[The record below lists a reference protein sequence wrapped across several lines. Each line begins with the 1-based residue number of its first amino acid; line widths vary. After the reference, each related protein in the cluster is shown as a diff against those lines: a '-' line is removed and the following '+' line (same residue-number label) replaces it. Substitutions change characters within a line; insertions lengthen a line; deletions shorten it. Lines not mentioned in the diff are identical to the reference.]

1 MQKKLF
7 YYLFYRKRYVK
18 FFRIMRLCFLFVFL
32 GMLSATAKTIA
43 QEQVISLNLKNVTYL
58 ELFNELHRQTGVR
71 FLYSSDQLE
80 NLSRIDV
87 VADRKKVKE
96 ILEDALKETSLT
108 CVFEE
113 DMVMLRE
120 RQQQQISKLS
130 VKGLVTDTKKQPLPG
145 VTVMIKGTSL
155 GTVTDAEGHYVLTIP
170 QRDELVLVFSFVG
183 MNSREV
189 TYKGEKELNVELE
202 EKIAEMD
209 EVVVTGIFQKSQA
222 SFTGSA
228 TTVTAKELQQFGNR
242 NLLQSLH
249 NIDPSINIIEN
260 NAFGSNPNRLPEVQ
274 IRGNSS
280 IPNVDELKDQTR
292 VDLNTPLI
300 VLDGF
305 ETTLQKLIDINENE
319 VETLTILKDA
329 SATAIYGS
337 RGANGVIVITTKK
350 PAMGQLRVS
359 YKGDVNIE
367 IPDLTGYDLLEARE
381 KLELEKRVGLYSKP
395 SNPDQDWRLQRY
407 YSYLLDEVNSGV
419 NTYWLSKPLQT
430 SVGQRHALKVE
441 GGDKSFRY
449 SASLQ
454 WNDIRGVMKESYRKT
469 FNGAIQ
475 LSYYWKNLKFSN
487 NLMIS
492 AGKRQESPYG
502 DFSEYAKMN
511 PYWRTHDENGKILK
525 RLGNSGESDY
535 AFRWSRLPVNPL
547 YNATLN
553 TYDRGNNTDI
563 TNNFM
568 LEWKVLETLDLRGR
582 FGITKNTDETRVFK
596 PADHTDFADYSEDDM
611 FRKGTYAYGISNSF
625 SYEGSLNLAYHQS
638 FGKHLLVAGVD
649 VNLREGRS
657 RSSSFKAEGF
667 TNENFDDISS
677 ALQYEKNGKP
687 SGAESTV
694 RSVGF
699 TGNVNYTYDNRYFAD
714 LSGRMDGSSQ
724 FGSNKRFA
732 PFWAVGIGWNMHNE
746 SFLKE
751 VSWVNMLKLRFS
763 VGTSGSQHFN
773 AYQAIQTYRYFL
785 DDKYYAWNGSSLI
798 AMGNPDLKWQQKR
811 DYNIGLDVKL
821 WDNRITIGGDFY
833 IAKTNDLISTL
844 TLPAANGFT
853 TYIENIGSLKN
864 TGYEL
869 RLSAYVLRK
878 DQMSWSVSLAGIH
891 NKNKIVEVSQA
902 LLDAQNAIESEDLV
916 NPNVQFRPGYSSN
929 TIWTVRSAGI
939 DPGTGKEVF
948 ISRDGNRTYNWSA
961 SDIVATGVSDPKL
974 EGNISSMFRYKGLS
988 LNVSFG
994 YRFGGQI
1001 YNSTLANKVE
1011 VSKTAIG
1018 WNVDA
1023 RVFHDRW
1030 KNIGD
1035 QASFKGLDD
1044 FTPTNK
1050 TSRFVQDE
1058 TTFRCQNMTL
1068 QYELK
1073 SQALNKLLGID
1084 YCLFSASTSD
1094 LFYISTVKR
1103 ERGTSYPFSRQ
1114 FSLGVNVVF

>member
-18 FFRIMRLCFLFVFL
+18 FFQIMRLCFLFVFL

-87 VADRKKVKE
+87 VADRKKMREV
-96 ILEDALKETSLT
+96 LEDVLKETSLT

-120 RQQQQISKLS
+120 RQQQQVSELV

-525 RLGNSGESDY
+525 RLGNSGEIDY
-535 AFRWSRLPVNPL
+535 DFRWSRLPVNPL

-625 SYEGSLNLAYHQS
+625 SYEGSLNLAYHPS

>member
-87 VADRKKVKE
+87 VADRKKMREV
-96 ILEDALKETSLT
+96 LEDALKETSLT

-120 RQQQQISKLS
+120 RQQQQVSELV

-525 RLGNSGESDY
+525 RLGNSGEIDY
-535 AFRWSRLPVNPL
+535 DFRWSRLPVNPL

-821 WDNRITIGGDFY
+821 
-833 IAKTNDLISTL
+833 
-844 TLPAANGFT
+844 
-853 TYIENIGSLKN
+853 
-864 TGYEL
+864 
-869 RLSAYVLRK
+869 
-878 DQMSWSVSLAGIH
+878 
-891 NKNKIVEVSQA
+891 
-902 LLDAQNAIESEDLV
+902 
-916 NPNVQFRPGYSSN
+916 
-929 TIWTVRSAGI
+929 
-939 DPGTGKEVF
+939 
-948 ISRDGNRTYNWSA
+948 
-961 SDIVATGVSDPKL
+961 
-974 EGNISSMFRYKGLS
+974 
-988 LNVSFG
+988 
-994 YRFGGQI
+994 
-1001 YNSTLANKVE
+1001 
-1011 VSKTAIG
+1011 
-1018 WNVDA
+1018 
-1023 RVFHDRW
+1023 
-1030 KNIGD
+1030 
-1035 QASFKGLDD
+1035 
-1044 FTPTNK
+1044 
-1050 TSRFVQDE
+1050 
-1058 TTFRCQNMTL
+1058 
-1068 QYELK
+1068 
-1073 SQALNKLLGID
+1073 
-1084 YCLFSASTSD
+1084 
-1094 LFYISTVKR
+1094 
-1103 ERGTSYPFSRQ
+1103 
-1114 FSLGVNVVF
+1114 

>member
-1 MQKKLF
+1 
-7 YYLFYRKRYVK
+7 
-18 FFRIMRLCFLFVFL
+18 
-32 GMLSATAKTIA
+32 
-43 QEQVISLNLKNVTYL
+43 
-58 ELFNELHRQTGVR
+58 
-71 FLYSSDQLE
+71 
-80 NLSRIDV
+80 
-87 VADRKKVKE
+87 
-96 ILEDALKETSLT
+96 
-108 CVFEE
+108 
-113 DMVMLRE
+113 
-120 RQQQQISKLS
+120 
-130 VKGLVTDTKKQPLPG
+130 
-145 VTVMIKGTSL
+145 
-155 GTVTDAEGHYVLTIP
+155 
-170 QRDELVLVFSFVG
+170 
-183 MNSREV
+183 
-189 TYKGEKELNVELE
+189 
-202 EKIAEMD
+202 
-209 EVVVTGIFQKSQA
+209 
-222 SFTGSA
+222 
-228 TTVTAKELQQFGNR
+228 
-242 NLLQSLH
+242 
-249 NIDPSINIIEN
+249 
-260 NAFGSNPNRLPEVQ
+260 
-274 IRGNSS
+274 
-280 IPNVDELKDQTR
+280 
-292 VDLNTPLI
+292 
-300 VLDGF
+300 
-305 ETTLQKLIDINENE
+305 
-319 VETLTILKDA
+319 
-329 SATAIYGS
+329 
-337 RGANGVIVITTKK
+337 
-350 PAMGQLRVS
+350 
-359 YKGDVNIE
+359 
-367 IPDLTGYDLLEARE
+367 
-381 KLELEKRVGLYSKP
+381 
-395 SNPDQDWRLQRY
+395 
-407 YSYLLDEVNSGV
+407 
-419 NTYWLSKPLQT
+419 
-430 SVGQRHALKVE
+430 
-441 GGDKSFRY
+441 
-449 SASLQ
+449 
-454 WNDIRGVMKESYRKT
+454 
-469 FNGAIQ
+469 
-475 LSYYWKNLKFSN
+475 
-487 NLMIS
+487 
-492 AGKRQESPYG
+492 
-502 DFSEYAKMN
+502 
-511 PYWRTHDENGKILK
+511 
-525 RLGNSGESDY
+525 
-535 AFRWSRLPVNPL
+535 
-547 YNATLN
+547 
-553 TYDRGNNTDI
+553 
-563 TNNFM
+563 M

-638 FGKHLLVAGVD
+638 FGKHLLVAG

-1094 LFYISTVKR
+1094 FFYISTVKR

>member
-87 VADRKKVKE
+87 VADRKKMREV
-96 ILEDALKETSLT
+96 LEDALKETSLT

-120 RQQQQISKLS
+120 RQQQQVSELV

-367 IPDLTGYDLLEARE
+367 IPYLTGYDLLEARE

-525 RLGNSGESDY
+525 RLGNSGEIDY
-535 AFRWSRLPVNPL
+535 DFRWSRLPVNPL

>member
-18 FFRIMRLCFLFVFL
+18 FFQIMRLCFLFVFL

-87 VADRKKVKE
+87 VADRKKMREV
-96 ILEDALKETSLT
+96 LEDALKETSLT

-120 RQQQQISKLS
+120 RQQQQVSELV

-525 RLGNSGESDY
+525 RLGNSGEIDY
-535 AFRWSRLPVNPL
+535 DFRWSRLPVNPL

-582 FGITKNTDETRVFK
+582 FGITKNTDETRVVK

>member
-1 MQKKLF
+1 
-7 YYLFYRKRYVK
+7 
-18 FFRIMRLCFLFVFL
+18 
-32 GMLSATAKTIA
+32 
-43 QEQVISLNLKNVTYL
+43 
-58 ELFNELHRQTGVR
+58 
-71 FLYSSDQLE
+71 
-80 NLSRIDV
+80 
-87 VADRKKVKE
+87 
-96 ILEDALKETSLT
+96 
-108 CVFEE
+108 
-113 DMVMLRE
+113 MV
-120 RQQQQISKLS
+120 

-525 RLGNSGESDY
+525 RLGNSGEIDY
-535 AFRWSRLPVNPL
+535 DFRWSRLPVNPL

>member
-18 FFRIMRLCFLFVFL
+18 FFQIMRLCFLFVFL

-87 VADRKKVKE
+87 VADLKKMREV
-96 ILEDALKETSLT
+96 LEDALKETSLT

-120 RQQQQISKLS
+120 RQQQQVSELV

-525 RLGNSGESDY
+525 RLGNSGEIDY
-535 AFRWSRLPVNPL
+535 DFRWSRLPVNPL

>member
-18 FFRIMRLCFLFVFL
+18 FFRIMKLCFLFVFW

-120 RQQQQISKLS
+120 RQQQQVSELV

>member
-1 MQKKLF
+1 
-7 YYLFYRKRYVK
+7 
-18 FFRIMRLCFLFVFL
+18 
-32 GMLSATAKTIA
+32 
-43 QEQVISLNLKNVTYL
+43 
-58 ELFNELHRQTGVR
+58 
-71 FLYSSDQLE
+71 
-80 NLSRIDV
+80 
-87 VADRKKVKE
+87 
-96 ILEDALKETSLT
+96 
-108 CVFEE
+108 
-113 DMVMLRE
+113 MV
-120 RQQQQISKLS
+120 

-525 RLGNSGESDY
+525 RLGNSGEIDY
-535 AFRWSRLPVNPL
+535 DFRWSRLPVNPL

-948 ISRDGNRTYNWSA
+948 ISRDGNRTYNWNA

>member
-1 MQKKLF
+1 
-7 YYLFYRKRYVK
+7 
-18 FFRIMRLCFLFVFL
+18 MRLCFLFVFL

-87 VADRKKVKE
+87 VADRKKMREV
-96 ILEDALKETSLT
+96 LEDALKETSLT

-120 RQQQQISKLS
+120 RQQQQVSELV

-525 RLGNSGESDY
+525 RLGNSGEIDY
-535 AFRWSRLPVNPL
+535 DFRWSRLPVNPL

-948 ISRDGNRTYNWSA
+948 ISRDGNRTYNWNA

>member
-18 FFRIMRLCFLFVFL
+18 FFQIMRLCFLFVFL

-87 VADRKKVKE
+87 VADRKKMREV
-96 ILEDALKETSLT
+96 LEDALKETSLT

-120 RQQQQISKLS
+120 RQQQQVSELV

-492 AGKRQESPYG
+492 AGKRQESSYG

-525 RLGNSGESDY
+525 RLGNSGEIDY
-535 AFRWSRLPVNPL
+535 DFRWSRLPVNPL

>member
-18 FFRIMRLCFLFVFL
+18 FFQIMRLCFLFVFL

-87 VADRKKVKE
+87 VADRKKMREV
-96 ILEDALKETSLT
+96 LEDVLKETSLT

-120 RQQQQISKLS
+120 RQQQQVSELV

-525 RLGNSGESDY
+525 RLGNSGEIDY
-535 AFRWSRLPVNPL
+535 DFRWSRLPVNPL

>member
-18 FFRIMRLCFLFVFL
+18 FFQIMRLCFLFVFL

-87 VADRKKVKE
+87 VADRKKMREV
-96 ILEDALKETSLT
+96 LEDVLKETSLT

-120 RQQQQISKLS
+120 RQQQQVSELV
-130 VKGLVTDTKKQPLPG
+130 VKGLMTDTKKQPLPG

-525 RLGNSGESDY
+525 RLGNSGEIDY
-535 AFRWSRLPVNPL
+535 DFRWSRLPVNPL

>member
-18 FFRIMRLCFLFVFL
+18 FFQIMRLCFLFVFL

-87 VADRKKVKE
+87 VADRKKMREV
-96 ILEDALKETSLT
+96 LEDALKETSLT
-108 CVFEE
+108 GVFEE
-113 DMVMLRE
+113 DVVMLRE
-120 RQQQQISKLS
+120 RQQQQVSELV

-525 RLGNSGESDY
+525 RLGNSGEIDY
-535 AFRWSRLPVNPL
+535 DFRWSRLPVNPL

>member
-87 VADRKKVKE
+87 VADRKKMREV
-96 ILEDALKETSLT
+96 LEDALKETPLT

-120 RQQQQISKLS
+120 RQQQQVSELV

-751 VSWVNMLKLRFS
+751 VSWFNMLKLRFS

>member
-87 VADRKKVKE
+87 VADRKKMREV
-96 ILEDALKETSLT
+96 LEDALKETSLT

-120 RQQQQISKLS
+120 RQQQQVSELV

-525 RLGNSGESDY
+525 RLGNSGEIDY

-948 ISRDGNRTYNWSA
+948 ISRDGNRTYNWNA

>member
-87 VADRKKVKE
+87 VADRKKMREV
-96 ILEDALKETSLT
+96 LEDALKETSLT

-120 RQQQQISKLS
+120 RQQQQVSELV

-381 KLELEKRVGLYSKP
+381 KLELEKRVGLYSKL

>member
-87 VADRKKVKE
+87 VADRKKMREV
-96 ILEDALKETSLT
+96 LEDALKETSLT

-120 RQQQQISKLS
+120 RQQQQVSELV

-525 RLGNSGESDY
+525 RLGNSGEIDY
-535 AFRWSRLPVNPL
+535 DFRWSRLPVNPL

-939 DPGTGKEVF
+939 DPGTGKEGF
-948 ISRDGNRTYNWSA
+948 IRRDGNRTYNWSA

>member
-87 VADRKKVKE
+87 VADRKKMREV
-96 ILEDALKETSLT
+96 LEDALKETSLT

-120 RQQQQISKLS
+120 RQQQQVSELV

-657 RSSSFKAEGF
+657 RSSSCKAEGF

-677 ALQYEKNGKP
+677 ALK
-687 SGAESTV
+687 
-694 RSVGF
+694 
-699 TGNVNYTYDNRYFAD
+699 
-714 LSGRMDGSSQ
+714 
-724 FGSNKRFA
+724 
-732 PFWAVGIGWNMHNE
+732 
-746 SFLKE
+746 
-751 VSWVNMLKLRFS
+751 
-763 VGTSGSQHFN
+763 
-773 AYQAIQTYRYFL
+773 
-785 DDKYYAWNGSSLI
+785 
-798 AMGNPDLKWQQKR
+798 
-811 DYNIGLDVKL
+811 
-821 WDNRITIGGDFY
+821 
-833 IAKTNDLISTL
+833 
-844 TLPAANGFT
+844 
-853 TYIENIGSLKN
+853 
-864 TGYEL
+864 
-869 RLSAYVLRK
+869 
-878 DQMSWSVSLAGIH
+878 
-891 NKNKIVEVSQA
+891 
-902 LLDAQNAIESEDLV
+902 
-916 NPNVQFRPGYSSN
+916 
-929 TIWTVRSAGI
+929 
-939 DPGTGKEVF
+939 
-948 ISRDGNRTYNWSA
+948 
-961 SDIVATGVSDPKL
+961 
-974 EGNISSMFRYKGLS
+974 
-988 LNVSFG
+988 
-994 YRFGGQI
+994 
-1001 YNSTLANKVE
+1001 
-1011 VSKTAIG
+1011 
-1018 WNVDA
+1018 
-1023 RVFHDRW
+1023 
-1030 KNIGD
+1030 
-1035 QASFKGLDD
+1035 
-1044 FTPTNK
+1044 
-1050 TSRFVQDE
+1050 
-1058 TTFRCQNMTL
+1058 
-1068 QYELK
+1068 
-1073 SQALNKLLGID
+1073 
-1084 YCLFSASTSD
+1084 
-1094 LFYISTVKR
+1094 
-1103 ERGTSYPFSRQ
+1103 
-1114 FSLGVNVVF
+1114 

>member
-87 VADRKKVKE
+87 VADRKKMREV
-96 ILEDALKETSLT
+96 LEDALKETSLT

-120 RQQQQISKLS
+120 RQQQQVSELV

-525 RLGNSGESDY
+525 RLGNSGEIDY
-535 AFRWSRLPVNPL
+535 DFRWSRLPVNPL

-568 LEWKVLETLDLRGR
+568 LEWKVLETLDP
-582 FGITKNTDETRVFK
+582 T
-596 PADHTDFADYSEDDM
+596 
-611 FRKGTYAYGISNSF
+611 
-625 SYEGSLNLAYHQS
+625 
-638 FGKHLLVAGVD
+638 
-649 VNLREGRS
+649 
-657 RSSSFKAEGF
+657 
-667 TNENFDDISS
+667 
-677 ALQYEKNGKP
+677 P
-687 SGAESTV
+687 S
-694 RSVGF
+694 
-699 TGNVNYTYDNRYFAD
+699 
-714 LSGRMDGSSQ
+714 
-724 FGSNKRFA
+724 
-732 PFWAVGIGWNMHNE
+732 I
-746 SFLKE
+746 
-751 VSWVNMLKLRFS
+751 
-763 VGTSGSQHFN
+763 
-773 AYQAIQTYRYFL
+773 
-785 DDKYYAWNGSSLI
+785 
-798 AMGNPDLKWQQKR
+798 
-811 DYNIGLDVKL
+811 
-821 WDNRITIGGDFY
+821 
-833 IAKTNDLISTL
+833 
-844 TLPAANGFT
+844 
-853 TYIENIGSLKN
+853 
-864 TGYEL
+864 
-869 RLSAYVLRK
+869 
-878 DQMSWSVSLAGIH
+878 
-891 NKNKIVEVSQA
+891 
-902 LLDAQNAIESEDLV
+902 
-916 NPNVQFRPGYSSN
+916 
-929 TIWTVRSAGI
+929 
-939 DPGTGKEVF
+939 
-948 ISRDGNRTYNWSA
+948 
-961 SDIVATGVSDPKL
+961 
-974 EGNISSMFRYKGLS
+974 
-988 LNVSFG
+988 
-994 YRFGGQI
+994 
-1001 YNSTLANKVE
+1001 
-1011 VSKTAIG
+1011 
-1018 WNVDA
+1018 
-1023 RVFHDRW
+1023 
-1030 KNIGD
+1030 
-1035 QASFKGLDD
+1035 
-1044 FTPTNK
+1044 PT
-1050 TSRFVQDE
+1050 
-1058 TTFRCQNMTL
+1058 
-1068 QYELK
+1068 
-1073 SQALNKLLGID
+1073 
-1084 YCLFSASTSD
+1084 
-1094 LFYISTVKR
+1094 
-1103 ERGTSYPFSRQ
+1103 
-1114 FSLGVNVVF
+1114 

>member
-87 VADRKKVKE
+87 VADRKKMREV
-96 ILEDALKETSLT
+96 LEDALKETSLT

-120 RQQQQISKLS
+120 RQQQQVSELV

-525 RLGNSGESDY
+525 RLGNLGEIDY
-535 AFRWSRLPVNPL
+535 DFRWSRLPVNPL

>member
-87 VADRKKVKE
+87 VADRKKMREV
-96 ILEDALKETSLT
+96 LEDALKETSLT

-120 RQQQQISKLS
+120 RQQQQVSELV

-568 LEWKVLETLDLRGR
+568 LDWKVLETLDLRGR

>member
-87 VADRKKVKE
+87 VADRKKMREV
-96 ILEDALKETSLT
+96 LEDALKETSLT

-120 RQQQQISKLS
+120 RQQQQVSELV

-407 YSYLLDEVNSGV
+407 YSYLLDEVNSEV

-833 IAKTNDLISTL
+833 IAKT
-844 TLPAANGFT
+844 
-853 TYIENIGSLKN
+853 
-864 TGYEL
+864 
-869 RLSAYVLRK
+869 
-878 DQMSWSVSLAGIH
+878 
-891 NKNKIVEVSQA
+891 
-902 LLDAQNAIESEDLV
+902 
-916 NPNVQFRPGYSSN
+916 
-929 TIWTVRSAGI
+929 
-939 DPGTGKEVF
+939 
-948 ISRDGNRTYNWSA
+948 
-961 SDIVATGVSDPKL
+961 
-974 EGNISSMFRYKGLS
+974 
-988 LNVSFG
+988 
-994 YRFGGQI
+994 
-1001 YNSTLANKVE
+1001 
-1011 VSKTAIG
+1011 
-1018 WNVDA
+1018 
-1023 RVFHDRW
+1023 
-1030 KNIGD
+1030 
-1035 QASFKGLDD
+1035 
-1044 FTPTNK
+1044 
-1050 TSRFVQDE
+1050 
-1058 TTFRCQNMTL
+1058 
-1068 QYELK
+1068 
-1073 SQALNKLLGID
+1073 
-1084 YCLFSASTSD
+1084 
-1094 LFYISTVKR
+1094 
-1103 ERGTSYPFSRQ
+1103 
-1114 FSLGVNVVF
+1114 

>member
-87 VADRKKVKE
+87 VADRKKMREV
-96 ILEDALKETSLT
+96 LEDALKETSLT

-120 RQQQQISKLS
+120 RQQQQVSELV

-525 RLGNSGESDY
+525 RLGNSGEIDY
-535 AFRWSRLPVNPL
+535 DFRWSRLPVNPL

-869 RLSAYVLRK
+869 RLNAYVLRK
-878 DQMSWSVSLAGIH
+878 DQMSWSVSFAGIH

-902 LLDAQNAIESEDLV
+902 LLDAQNAIEAEDLV

-988 LNVSFG
+988 LNVTFG

-1035 QASFKGLDD
+1035 RASFKGLDD

>member
-87 VADRKKVKE
+87 VADRKKMREV
-96 ILEDALKETSLT
+96 LEDALKETSLT

-120 RQQQQISKLS
+120 RQQQQVSELV

-525 RLGNSGESDY
+525 RLGNSGEIDY
-535 AFRWSRLPVNPL
+535 DFRWSRLPVNPL

-657 RSSSFKAEGF
+657 RSSSFKA
-667 TNENFDDISS
+667 
-677 ALQYEKNGKP
+677 
-687 SGAESTV
+687 
-694 RSVGF
+694 
-699 TGNVNYTYDNRYFAD
+699 
-714 LSGRMDGSSQ
+714 
-724 FGSNKRFA
+724 
-732 PFWAVGIGWNMHNE
+732 
-746 SFLKE
+746 
-751 VSWVNMLKLRFS
+751 
-763 VGTSGSQHFN
+763 
-773 AYQAIQTYRYFL
+773 
-785 DDKYYAWNGSSLI
+785 
-798 AMGNPDLKWQQKR
+798 
-811 DYNIGLDVKL
+811 
-821 WDNRITIGGDFY
+821 
-833 IAKTNDLISTL
+833 
-844 TLPAANGFT
+844 
-853 TYIENIGSLKN
+853 
-864 TGYEL
+864 
-869 RLSAYVLRK
+869 
-878 DQMSWSVSLAGIH
+878 
-891 NKNKIVEVSQA
+891 
-902 LLDAQNAIESEDLV
+902 
-916 NPNVQFRPGYSSN
+916 
-929 TIWTVRSAGI
+929 
-939 DPGTGKEVF
+939 
-948 ISRDGNRTYNWSA
+948 
-961 SDIVATGVSDPKL
+961 
-974 EGNISSMFRYKGLS
+974 
-988 LNVSFG
+988 
-994 YRFGGQI
+994 
-1001 YNSTLANKVE
+1001 
-1011 VSKTAIG
+1011 
-1018 WNVDA
+1018 
-1023 RVFHDRW
+1023 
-1030 KNIGD
+1030 
-1035 QASFKGLDD
+1035 
-1044 FTPTNK
+1044 
-1050 TSRFVQDE
+1050 
-1058 TTFRCQNMTL
+1058 
-1068 QYELK
+1068 
-1073 SQALNKLLGID
+1073 
-1084 YCLFSASTSD
+1084 
-1094 LFYISTVKR
+1094 
-1103 ERGTSYPFSRQ
+1103 
-1114 FSLGVNVVF
+1114 

>member
-1 MQKKLF
+1 MCGYSPSGKWQRILLVMKLKIFFLLCCLGSLQAGVYSQVNQFSVQKTDVLVTEVLEELQSRSDYRFF
-7 YYLFYRKRYVK
+7 YQKGIFGENDRVSVDFENASLQQVLDEVLVKRGFGYEIIDKVITI
-18 FFRIMRLCFLFVFL
+18 RRL
-32 GMLSATAKTIA
+32 
-43 QEQVISLNLKNVTYL
+43 
-58 ELFNELHRQTGVR
+58 
-71 FLYSSDQLE
+71 
-80 NLSRIDV
+80 
-87 VADRKKVKE
+87 
-96 ILEDALKETSLT
+96 
-108 CVFEE
+108 
-113 DMVMLRE
+113 
-120 RQQQQISKLS
+120 QQQKNTKIQI
-130 VKGLVTDTKKQPLPG
+130 KGLVTDTKKQPLPG

-189 TYKGEKELNVELE
+189 TYKGEQELNVELE
-202 EKIAEMD
+202 EKVAEMD

-260 NAFGSNPNRLPEVQ
+260 NAFGSNPNKLPEVQ

-419 NTYWLSKPLQT
+419 NTYLLSKPLQT

-878 DQMSWSVSLAGIH
+878 DQMSWSVSFAGIH

-939 DPGTGKEVF
+939 DPGTGREVF

-1035 QASFKGLDD
+1035 RASFKGLDD

>member
-87 VADRKKVKE
+87 VADRKKMREV
-96 ILEDALKETSLT
+96 LEDALKETSLT

-120 RQQQQISKLS
+120 RQQQQVSELV

-525 RLGNSGESDY
+525 RLGNSGEIDY
-535 AFRWSRLPVNPL
+535 DFRWSRLPVNPL

-625 SYEGSLNLAYHQS
+625 SYAGSLNLAYHQS

-821 WDNRITIGGDFY
+821 WDNRITIGWDFY

>member
-87 VADRKKVKE
+87 VADRKKMREV
-96 ILEDALKETSLT
+96 LEDALKETSLT

-120 RQQQQISKLS
+120 RQQQQVSELV

-395 SNPDQDWRLQRY
+395 SNPDQEWRLQRY
-407 YSYLLDEVNSGV
+407 YSYLLDDVNSGV

>member
-1 MQKKLF
+1 MCGYSPSGKWQRILLVMKLKIFFLLCCLGSLQAGVYSQVNQFSVQKTDVLVTEVLEELQSRSDYRFF
-7 YYLFYRKRYVK
+7 YQKGIFGENDRVSVDFENASLQQVLDEVLVKRGFGYEIIDKVITI
-18 FFRIMRLCFLFVFL
+18 RRL
-32 GMLSATAKTIA
+32 
-43 QEQVISLNLKNVTYL
+43 
-58 ELFNELHRQTGVR
+58 
-71 FLYSSDQLE
+71 
-80 NLSRIDV
+80 
-87 VADRKKVKE
+87 
-96 ILEDALKETSLT
+96 
-108 CVFEE
+108 
-113 DMVMLRE
+113 
-120 RQQQQISKLS
+120 QQQKNTKIQI
-130 VKGLVTDTKKQPLPG
+130 KGLVTDTKKQPLPG

-260 NAFGSNPNRLPEVQ
+260 NAFGSNPNKLPEVQ

-939 DPGTGKEVF
+939 DPGTGREVF

>member
-87 VADRKKVKE
+87 VADRKKMREV
-96 ILEDALKETSLT
+96 LEDALKETSLT

-120 RQQQQISKLS
+120 RQQQQVSELV

-367 IPDLTGYDLLEARE
+367 IPDLTGCDLLEARE

-407 YSYLLDEVNSGV
+407 YSYLLDEVNSEV

>member
-87 VADRKKVKE
+87 VADRKKMREV
-96 ILEDALKETSLT
+96 LEDALKETSLT

-120 RQQQQISKLS
+120 RQQQQVSELV

-407 YSYLLDEVNSGV
+407 YSYLLDEVNSEV

>member
-1 MQKKLF
+1 
-7 YYLFYRKRYVK
+7 
-18 FFRIMRLCFLFVFL
+18 MRLCFLFVFL

-87 VADRKKVKE
+87 VADRKKMREV
-96 ILEDALKETSLT
+96 LEDALKETSLT

-120 RQQQQISKLS
+120 RQQQQVSELV

>member
-87 VADRKKVKE
+87 VADRKKMREV
-96 ILEDALKETSLT
+96 LEDALKETSLT

-120 RQQQQISKLS
+120 RQQQQVSELV

-525 RLGNSGESDY
+525 RLGNSGEIDY
-535 AFRWSRLPVNPL
+535 DFRWSRLPVNPL

-1058 TTFRCQNMTL
+1058 TTFRCQNITL

>member
-1 MQKKLF
+1 
-7 YYLFYRKRYVK
+7 
-18 FFRIMRLCFLFVFL
+18 MRLCFLFVFL

-43 QEQVISLNLKNVTYL
+43 QEQVISPNLKNVTYL

-87 VADRKKVKE
+87 VADRKKMREV
-96 ILEDALKETSLT
+96 LEDALKETSLT

-113 DMVMLRE
+113 DMVILRE
-120 RQQQQISKLS
+120 RQQQQVSELV

-525 RLGNSGESDY
+525 RLGNSGEIDY
-535 AFRWSRLPVNPL
+535 DFRWSRLPVNPL

>member
-87 VADRKKVKE
+87 VADRKKMREV
-96 ILEDALKETSLT
+96 LEDALKETSLT

-120 RQQQQISKLS
+120 RQQQQVSELV

-359 YKGDVNIE
+359 YKGDVNTE

-407 YSYLLDEVNSGV
+407 YSYLLDEVNSEV

>member
-18 FFRIMRLCFLFVFL
+18 FFQIMRLCFLFVFL

-87 VADRKKVKE
+87 VADRKKMREV
-96 ILEDALKETSLT
+96 LEDALKETSLT

-120 RQQQQISKLS
+120 RQQQQVSELV

-961 SDIVATGVSDPKL
+961 SDIVATGVSDLKL